1 MDGWCSTSVIFDVQ
15 MSNSF
20 LNFFQS
26 PQLNFITRI
35 IILVIAIIIITI
47 MSINII
53 ELWRLWLCE
62 CSSSSAW
69 FPLLAYSNQ
78 TFIKHFRQ
86 HQHPSMLQDD
96 KKWEDE
102 LSSSSLWVSSSS
114 SLLSSS
120 QIIIIASI
128 ITRVIPA
135 CLVMTRSRVTWSQ
148 DELLS
153 SSFSS

>member
-1 MDGWCSTSVIFDVQ
+1 

-35 IILVIAIIIITI
+35 IILVIVIAIIIITI

-62 CSSSSAW
+62 CSTPSAW

-78 TFIKHFRQ
+78 TFIKHFHQ
-86 HQHPSMLQDD
+86 HQHLCMLKDD
-96 KKWEDE
+96 KK
-102 LSSSSLWVSSSS
+102 
-114 SLLSSS
+114 
-120 QIIIIASI
+120 
-128 ITRVIPA
+128 
-135 CLVMTRSRVTWSQ
+135 
-148 DELLS
+148 
-153 SSFSS
+153 